1 MPPMNSGTPLV
12 SVIIPSYNRA
22 DWLRAAIDSV
32 LAQDYPHYQLIVVD
46 DGSQDETPALLRSYG
61 NRLTLIRQSNQGVS
75 VARNAGIS
83 RAEGELIAFLDSDD
97 RWLPG
102 KLAVQVAYMQ
112 AHPEL
117 LFCQTEEIWMR
128 RGVRVNPKQKHR
140 KQAGMIFEPSLWLC
154 LISPSAVMMRP
165 DFFRKVG
172 RFDESLPVCED
183 YDLWLRACSCYP
195 VGLVPEPLIVKQGGH
210 ADQLSAGPGLDRYRI
225 TAIRNIL
232 ESGRLSPPQQAEAIA
247 VLREKCRIY
256 AAGCQK
262 RGKRDEAAYYHELA
276 RRFQHAAREYG

>member
-1 MPPMNSGTPLV
+1 MNSGSPLV
-12 SVIIPSYNRA
+12 SVILPSYNRA

-32 LAQDYPHYQLIVVD
+32 LAQDYPAYQLIVVD

-61 NRLTLIRQSNQGVS
+61 NRLSRLRQSNKGVS
-75 VARNAGIS
+75 AARNAGIG
-83 RAEGELIAFLDSDD
+83 RAQGELIAFLDSDD
-97 RWLPG
+97 RWLPQ

-128 RGVRVNPKQKHR
+128 RGVRVNPKQKHQ
-140 KQAGMIFEPSLWLC
+140 KQAGMIFEPSLRLC
-154 LISPSAVMMRP
+154 LISPSAVMMRR
-165 DFFRKVG
+165 DFFQKVG
-172 RFDESLPVCED
+172 RFDESLPACED
-183 YDLWLRACSCYP
+183 YDLWLRACSRYP

-232 ESGRLSPPQQAEAIA
+232 ESGRLSPAQHAEAIA

-262 RGKRDEAAYYHELA
+262 RDRSDEAAYYHELA
-276 RRFQHAAREYG
+276 RRFEHAAREYG